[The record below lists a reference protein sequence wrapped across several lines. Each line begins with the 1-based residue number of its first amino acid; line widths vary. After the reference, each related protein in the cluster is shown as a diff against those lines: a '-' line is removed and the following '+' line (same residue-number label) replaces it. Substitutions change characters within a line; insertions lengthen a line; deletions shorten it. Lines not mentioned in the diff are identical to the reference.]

1 MDYPKTKVYFDGS
14 HYIGI
19 PQPIKKLKKKKIVK
33 KVEDDK
39 KQEFEKVY
47 KENLSKTKKE
57 KKEIL
62 ENELSKHFESKK
74 QTKEYVERNLE
85 RKKRNSIVR
94 RTRLARKVNLQE
106 WNYFCTFTYDD
117 SKLNEEDFRKKLS
130 NCFKKLSYRKKWKY
144 VGVWERSPVNKRL
157 HFHGLFYIPTMIGTL
172 EEIRDY
178 STKKHQMQVAHQNT
192 YFLERFGRNDFK
204 SIESKEHVNESK
216 NYLMKYIEKTNE
228 KIVYSKGLP
237 TYFVSDISEEDVIC
251 TIGQE
256 DRKIL
261 LFDNFTCLDEGF
273 VVGKVSKETIEQM
286 PKCN

>member
-74 QTKEYVERNLE
+74 QPKEYVERNLE
-85 RKKRNSIVR
+85 RKKRNSIIR

-117 SKLNEEDFRKKLS
+117 NKLNEEDFRKKLS

-157 HFHGLFYIPTMIGTL
+157 HFHGLFYIPTMIGAI

-216 NYLMKYIEKTNE
+216 NYLMKYIEKSNE

-237 TYFVSDISEEDVIC
+237 TYFVSDILEEDVIC

-261 LFDNFTCLDEGF
+261 LFDNFTCLDEGL

>member
-1 MDYPKTKVYFDGS
+1 MPYGEAKVYFDGS

-62 ENELSKHFESKK
+62 ENELSKHFENKK
-74 QTKEYVERNLE
+74 QAKEYVERNLE
-85 RKKRNSIVR
+85 RKKRNSIIR

-144 VGVWERSPVNKRL
+144 VGAWERSPVNKRL

-216 NYLMKYIEKTNE
+216 NYLMKYIEKSNE

-237 TYFVSDISEEDVIC
+237 TYFVSDILEEDVVC

-261 LFDNFTCLDEGF
+261 LFDNFTCLDEGL
-273 VVGKVSKETIEQM
+273 VVGKVIKESIEQM

>member
-47 KENLSKTKKE
+47 KENLNKPKKE

-62 ENELSKHFESKK
+62 ENELSKHFENKE
-74 QTKEYVERNLE
+74 QAKEYVERNLQ
-85 RKKRNSIVR
+85 RKKRNNIIR
-94 RTRLARKVNLQE
+94 RTRLARKVNLQD

-117 SKLNEEDFRKKLS
+117 NKLNEEEFRKKLS

-157 HFHGLFYIPTMIGTL
+157 HFHGLFYIPTMIGEL

-204 SIESKEHVNESK
+204 AIESKEHVNESK
-216 NYLMKYIEKTNE
+216 NYLMKYIEKSNE

-237 TYFVSDISEEDVIC
+237 TYFVSDILEEDVIC

-261 LFDNFTCLDEGF
+261 LFDNFTCLDEGL

>member
-1 MDYPKTKVYFDGS
+1 
-14 HYIGI
+14 
-19 PQPIKKLKKKKIVK
+19 
-33 KVEDDK
+33 
-39 KQEFEKVY
+39 
-47 KENLSKTKKE
+47 
-57 KKEIL
+57 
-62 ENELSKHFESKK
+62 
-74 QTKEYVERNLE
+74 
-85 RKKRNSIVR
+85 
-94 RTRLARKVNLQE
+94 
-106 WNYFCTFTYDD
+106 
-117 SKLNEEDFRKKLS
+117 
-130 NCFKKLSYRKKWKY
+130 
-144 VGVWERSPVNKRL
+144 
-157 HFHGLFYIPTMIGTL
+157 MIGTL

-216 NYLMKYIEKTNE
+216 NYLMKYIEKSNE

-237 TYFVSDISEEDVIC
+237 TYFVSDILEEDVIC

-261 LFDNFTCLDEGF
+261 LFDNFTCLDEGL

>member
-33 KVEDDK
+33 KIEDDK

-62 ENELSKHFESKK
+62 ENELSKHFENKK
-74 QTKEYVERNLE
+74 QAKEYVERNLE

-144 VGVWERSPVNKRL
+144 IGVWERSPVNKRL
-157 HFHGLFYIPTMIGTL
+157 HFHGLFYIPTMIGEL

-192 YFLERFGRNDFK
+192 YFRDRFGRNDFK

-216 NYLMKYIEKTNE
+216 NYLIKYIEKSNE

-237 TYFVSDISEEDVIC
+237 TYFVSDILEEDVIC

-261 LFDNFTCLDEGF
+261 LFDNFTCLDEGL
-273 VVGKVSKETIEQM
+273 VVG
-286 PKCN
+286 

>member
-1 MDYPKTKVYFDGS
+1 M
-14 HYIGI
+14 
-19 PQPIKKLKKKKIVK
+19 
-33 KVEDDK
+33 
-39 KQEFEKVY
+39 Y
-47 KENLSKTKKE
+47 KENLNKPKKE

-62 ENELSKHFESKK
+62 ENELSKHFENKV
-74 QTKEYVERNLE
+74 QAKEYVERNLE
-85 RKKRNSIVR
+85 RKKRNSIIR

-117 SKLNEEDFRKKLS
+117 NKLNEEEFRKKLS

-157 HFHGLFYIPTMIGTL
+157 HFHGLFYIPTMIGEL

-192 YFLERFGRNDFK
+192 YFLKRFGRNDFK
-204 SIESKEHVNESK
+204 SIESKYHVNESK
-216 NYLMKYIEKTNE
+216 NYLMKYIEKSNE

-237 TYFVSDISEEDVIC
+237 TYFVSDILEEGVVC

-261 LFDNFTCLDEGF
+261 LFDNFTCLDEGL